1 MDKISVIVPVYN
13 AEKYLENCIN
23 SILTQTYE
31 NIELILVNDGS
42 QDASLAICERCVK
55 KYANIKLINK
65 SNEGVIKARK
75 DGMNIAEGK
84 WVAFVDSDDTIDCT
98 MYSEMMNILK
108 ENDADM
114 CVLKKY
120 TVKATKFEKEE
131 CVSALEAQRALCELA
146 FPTSMWSG
154 IYSLEIARKVIINDN
169 IHFLEDFLFNYA
181 ILQKID
187 KVALCEG
194 RYYNYTENA
203 ESINHQSIN
212 DKRMSCLQIADK
224 LLVGG
229 PYYCKEMER
238 YIPFVIA
245 HCLIANLVILKPN
258 AKKERQYYNALKDY
272 SKKYGN
278 VIRKAE
284 CVPKSYKA
292 LTVLTAISP
301 ALVSYIMILK
311 KLRRKK

>member
-1 MDKISVIVPVYN
+1 MDKISVVVPVYN

-31 NIELILVNDGS
+31 NIEIILVNDGS
-42 QDASLAICERCVK
+42 QDGSLAICEKFAKR
-55 KYANIKLINK
+55 YDNIKLINK
-65 SNEGVIKARK
+65 SNEGVAKARQ
-75 DGMNIAEGK
+75 DGINIADGR
-84 WVAFVDSDDTIDCT
+84 WVAFVDSDDAIDQR
-98 MYSEMMNILK
+98 MYSELMSVMKQNNADMVVLK
-108 ENDADM
+108 EFTIFPTPFKQ
-114 CVLKKY
+114 V
-120 TVKATKFEKEE
+120 E
-131 CVSALEAQRALCELA
+131 CVSAIMASESLCKLT
-146 FPTSMWSG
+146 FPTSMCCGLYPAS
-154 IYSLEIARKVIINDN
+154 IVKSIVLDEE
-169 IHFLEDFLFNYA
+169 IHFLEDFLYNYI
-181 ILQKID
+181 ILQKIQ
-187 KVALCEG
+187 KVALCDG
-194 RYYNYTENA
+194 KYYHYTENA
-203 ESINHQSIN
+203 DSINHQSIN

-258 AKKERQYYNALKDY
+258 AKEERKYYNALKDY

-284 CVPKSYKA
+284 CVPKLYKA

-301 ALVSYIMILK
+301 TLVSYIMILK
-311 KLRRKK
+311 KVRKKG